1 MKEILVIT
9 NSLYPDLNA
18 NSNIAYEIAK
28 FLKESYN
35 CDVTVMGYR
44 DNIFNYAGNEN
55 AVNIIEVKGISS
67 INSIVKK
74 CKQKGKIKLLLHPM
88 AVLFVIL
95 RLLEREGE
103 FKKILYKKEIQKSI
117 GKQNYDCIIAFSEP
131 TYVLEALS
139 EVDCNI
145 PYISY
150 KLDPWSY
157 HYLRNTNKNEL
168 KKEMKSDEKASA
180 IVITKAMENWVKTN
194 GKKLNKKTY
203 AFELPCVTEHAIG
216 TKYEAFDDKKIN
228 CVFAGGLYKDIRNPR
243 YMIELFKLINSDK
256 IILHIFGNLYH
267 GLTMPENLPQNI
279 IYHGN
284 VDSEKSI
291 SIMQSADVL
300 VNLGNTISNQ
310 MPSKVLTYISLGK
323 PILNIVKIENCPS
336 IEYLKEYPYAISVF
350 ENRRIDQ
357 GIISK
362 IEDFCMTMKG
372 KGLPYEYIKEK
383 YKECTLDY
391 VGQELYSIIKKISK

>member
-103 FKKILYKKEIQKSI
+103 LKKILYKKEIQKSI

-145 PYISY
+145 PYIS
-150 KLDPWSY
+150 
-157 HYLRNTNKNEL
+157 
-168 KKEMKSDEKASA
+168 
-180 IVITKAMENWVKTN
+180 
-194 GKKLNKKTY
+194 
-203 AFELPCVTEHAIG
+203 
-216 TKYEAFDDKKIN
+216 
-228 CVFAGGLYKDIRNPR
+228 
-243 YMIELFKLINSDK
+243 
-256 IILHIFGNLYH
+256 
-267 GLTMPENLPQNI
+267 
-279 IYHGN
+279 
-284 VDSEKSI
+284 
-291 SIMQSADVL
+291 
-300 VNLGNTISNQ
+300 
-310 MPSKVLTYISLGK
+310 
-323 PILNIVKIENCPS
+323 
-336 IEYLKEYPYAISVF
+336 
-350 ENRRIDQ
+350 
-357 GIISK
+357 
-362 IEDFCMTMKG
+362 
-372 KGLPYEYIKEK
+372 
-383 YKECTLDY
+383 
-391 VGQELYSIIKKISK
+391 